1 MYPKTI
7 KLENDKL
14 KKYIQSKSELITTG
28 RAISVEIENIEKQL
42 EEIDLKI
49 QEAEKTVDIDD
60 LHAKEKEVSETVEK
74 AIASMEEI
82 KKEIFARMKE
92 KVPQELYT
100 EYDEAKK
107 LKGEKEEERNKIA
120 INAQKYNDK
129 IIPLGKK
136 LMKPYLTDE
145 YEDYDSIKIEDGE
158 VVATVF
164 SHLNDFKNNFKK

>member
-1 MYPKTI
+1 MYPKII

-82 KKEIFARMKE
+82 KKEIFARMEE
-92 KVPQELYT
+92 KVPQELHT